1 MVFTVSIT
9 SHKTHKLF
17 YQRHAMPQ
25 PQKSKTPEIFIRKS
39 EKISPLLSTPRSLWK
54 NKESS
59 CKVWGRG
66 RLLSRHTQAGKK
78 KLFLWKNMM
87 RSLENRKRSSLP
99 ASPHPPHLLTERVGF
114 ETAWLRRS
122 NHFPPISLLFSLRV
136 FPLFVVHTAQTLL
149 SMRLFCIAMNTNHKD

>member
-1 MVFTVSIT
+1 
-9 SHKTHKLF
+9 
-17 YQRHAMPQ
+17 MPQ
-25 PQKSKTPEIFIRKS
+25 PQKSKAPEIFIRKS
-39 EKISPLLSTPRSLWK
+39 EKISPLLSTPRSFWK

-59 CKVWGRG
+59 CKVWSRG

-78 KLFLWKNMM
+78 KTF
-87 RSLENRKRSSLP
+87 SLKEHDEEFGKQEEIFVACKPSSSSSLDRK
-99 ASPHPPHLLTERVGF
+99 ERVGF